1 MRFNESAAD
10 ESVIGIIGL
19 AFSRQIVLDRD
30 DRATLDTDI
39 DAFCLRT
46 MRAFLIIR
54 SIVVLLRAHSRRC
67 PRIERNNDLS

>member
-39 DAFCLRT
+39 DAFCLRV
-46 MRAFLIIR
+46 AEN
-54 SIVVLLRAHSRRC
+54 V
-67 PRIERNNDLS
+67 